1 MFWKKKAPPEEA
13 PTPTPTP
20 VNDSDRRVERAEAEL
35 DTSLEAAASMLR
47 ALAKH
52 SFPVGEE
59 PAESIAK
66 RLEAWA
72 SHILVLAPVPDEPE
86 GARPERREWA
96 RLVRF
101 VGGHR
106 KREQEH
112 VVASIS
118 AMRDAI
124 VTMLQCFGTSASGQ
138 AKSDKTLTEHVTR
151 LRAIVE
157 TGSIEQLRQE
167 ALAVSEA
174 VQQALEEQRERARE
188 QTEQLRTKLA
198 TLRDQLDAAQR
209 DGETDPLTK
218 LFNRRAFD
226 AALERGSLMAGVGGR
241 AMSLLLVDIDHFKLV
256 NDRHGHP
263 AGDAVLREFSNV
275 LTRCFPRRSDVVA
288 RYGGEEFAI
297 ILTETAGKDAHRLAG
312 RFLDTVRA
320 LRVEHGALSLNVTA
334 SVGVAELAEGESG
347 AELLARTD
355 LALYQAK
362 NTGRDRVVASAASAA
377 PVAPAAPVASAA
389 PRPSGPV
396 RLAEPVATKQRAAS

>member
-1 MFWKKKAPPEEA
+1 MFWKKKAPPEEV
-13 PTPTPTP
+13 PIPTP
-20 VNDSDRRVERAEAEL
+20 VNDSDRRLERAEADL
-35 DTSLEAAASMLR
+35 DASLEAAAAMLR

-72 SHILVLAPVPDEPE
+72 SHILVLAPAPDEAE

-124 VTMLQCFGTSASGQ
+124 VTMLHCFGTSASGQ
-138 AKSDKTLTEHVTR
+138 AKSDKALTEHVTR
-151 LRAIVE
+151 LRTIVE
-157 TGSIEQLRQE
+157 TGSLEQLRQE

-198 TLRDQLDAAQR
+198 VLRDQLDAAQR

-226 AALERGSLMAGVGGR
+226 AGLERGSLMASVGGR
-241 AMSLLLVDIDHFKLV
+241 SMSLLLIDIDHFKLV

-297 ILTETAGKDAHRLAG
+297 ILTETAGKDALRLAG
-312 RFLDTVRA
+312 RFLDAVRA
-320 LRVEHGALSLNVTA
+320 LRVEHGAQLLNVTA
-334 SVGVAELAEGESG
+334 SVGVGELAEGESG
-347 AELLARTD
+347 AELLTRTD
-355 LALYQAK
+355 QALYKAK
-362 NTGRDRVVASAASAA
+362 NTGRDRAVAAAAT
-377 PVAPAAPVASAA
+377 
-389 PRPSGPV
+389 RPSGPV
-396 RLAEPVATKQRAAS
+396 RLGEPVAGKQRAAG